1 MTLRAAEFAVSDRV
15 SACSCQSVRAPDAE
29 PMSTEEDR
37 RAPPST
43 EGPPSDGEVDLQLS
57 ACAQDGPPPSGLPQ
71 TQPAEQ
77 RRSGGRAQEGG
88 SSDAPRLATGQLLGG
103 RYRIERELAEGGM
116 GVVYLA
122 ADEQVPGERFAIK
135 VLKDELQP
143 DALAL
148 LREEVR
154 KTRKLSHPNI
164 VDVHSV
170 NVDGQRV
177 YVLMEYLEGKSLDV
191 LLDEEFGR
199 GLPFSHAWPIIEDV
213 GAALGN
219 AHDHS
224 VIHSDLKPANVFV
237 TTSGRTKLLDFGI
250 ARVSR
255 GPLLRTR
262 SESRALTPAY
272 ASCEMLEGKEADRR
286 DDIYSFACAIYE
298 MLCGDRPFGEL
309 TALEAREAANQV
321 PPLQGLSKEQNMA
334 LARALAFERKGRTA
348 SVEELLAGLRAER
361 RPRARPT
368 VRRWSVIF
376 GAAVLA
382 AGAAFVWW
390 RGGVHPI
397 APPPSIAVLP
407 FVDLSAGKTEQPLC
421 DGVTEE
427 LSNWLAQI
435 PMLRVVARSSAFA
448 FRDRQGDVRE
458 IGRQLG
464 TTHVLEGSLRRAGN
478 LTRVSVQLIST
489 RDGYNVWSGSY
500 DTAGTDVIQVQ
511 EEVAR
516 AVASNLEL
524 RLTSVTIASLS
535 ERGSSNAQ
543 AYATYL
549 IARHH
554 QQQRTKQDNE
564 RAIELYR
571 EAIGL
576 DPGFALAE
584 VALAYAYLNQRYFN
598 DRPIADIERDAAP
611 LLERAAQQAPRLAD
625 LYVVRGALETELL
638 RHEAALR
645 DLHRAEALNPNSR
658 EAASELG
665 FYYLVNGQPRDALR
679 YYGHAEDL
687 DPLDYNLAAQ
697 RCTALADLGQY
708 DGAAAACGR
717 SRSLNPQSAWAYSV
731 SSDMEEARGRL
742 VEALRWNSAAL
753 ARSPDA
759 EDVYSQRSH
768 WLLSLGL
775 PERARESYETAIV
788 ATGNTNPSPWLSS
801 IGLITTYASGGL
813 EALHQRIASQRL
825 ADTSDPGLLFELA
838 NVELLAGEPR
848 AARAFADRALA
859 SPELKP
865 DDLASPWLAR
875 TGRAYLLIAAAAHQ
889 ATGDAAGATQHLT
902 ALTALLDRLTAAGMR
917 RHGAYELQ
925 AQVAAL
931 RGDADAAMRA
941 LQRAADQGWRD
952 VWLAEREPYFATLRP
967 RADFRALLE
976 RVRADNEAN
985 LRSLTPEAAAT
996 PPPKS

>member
-1 MTLRAAEFAVSDRV
+1 MTAEENPRLPLATET
-15 SACSCQSVRAPDAE
+15 SAREA
-29 PMSTEEDR
+29 
-37 RAPPST
+37 
-43 EGPPSDGEVDLQLS
+43 EVDPQLS
-57 ACAQDGPPPSGLPQ
+57 ACAQEGSPHWGLPD
-71 TQPAEQ
+71 TQPAERQ
-77 RRSGGRAQEGG
+77 RSGGRAHADV
-88 SSDAPRLATGQLLGG
+88 SSSTVRLAIGQLLGG

-122 ADEQVPGERFAIK
+122 ADQQVPGERFAIK
-135 VLKDELQP
+135 LLKEELQP
-143 DALAL
+143 AALAL

-170 NVDGQRV
+170 NVDGQMV
-177 YVLMEYLEGKSLDV
+177 YVLMEYLEGKSLDA

-199 GLPFSHAWPIIEDV
+199 GMPFSHAWPITEDV

-219 AHDHS
+219 AHDHN

-250 ARVSR
+250 ARLSR
-255 GPLLRTR
+255 GPLLHAR

-286 DDIYSFACAIYE
+286 DDIYSFACVIYE
-298 MLCGDRPFGEL
+298 MLSGERPFRGL
-309 TALEAREAANQV
+309 TALEAREAGTQV

-334 LARALAFERKGRTA
+334 LAKALARERKGRTA
-348 SVEELLAGLRAER
+348 SVEELLAGLAADR
-361 RPRARPT
+361 RPRSRPS
-368 VRRWSVIF
+368 VRRWAVSV
-376 GAAVLA
+376 GAVVLVA
-382 AGAAFVWW
+382 AAAFFWW
-390 RGGVHPI
+390 RGRVNPVMQ
-397 APPPSIAVLP
+397 PPSIAVLP
-407 FVDLSAGKTEQPLC
+407 FVDLSVGKTEQPFC
-421 DGVTEE
+421 DGVAEE

-448 FRDRQGDVRE
+448 FRDRQTDVRE

-478 LTRVSVQLIST
+478 LTRVSVQLIAT

-500 DTAGTDVIQVQ
+500 DTAATNVIQVQ

-524 RLTSVTIASLS
+524 RLTGATIASLS
-535 ERGSSNAQ
+535 ERRSSNAQ

-549 IARHH
+549 VARHH

-571 EAIGL
+571 EAINL
-576 DPGFALAE
+576 DPGFALAQ
-584 VALAYAYLNQRYFN
+584 VGLAYAYLNQRYFN
-598 DRPIADIERDAAP
+598 DRPIADIARDAAP
-611 LLERAAQQAPRLAD
+611 LLERAAQEAPRLAD
-625 LYVVRGALETELL
+625 MYVVRGALETELL
-638 RHEAALR
+638 QHDAALR

-679 YYGHAEDL
+679 YYSHAADL

-731 SSDMEEARGRL
+731 SSDLEEARGQL
-742 VEALRWNSAAL
+742 IEALRWNSAAL

-759 EDVYSQRSH
+759 EDVYAQRGH

-775 PERARESYETAIV
+775 PQRARESYDAAVV
-788 ATGNTNPSPWLSS
+788 ATGNANASPWLSWV
-801 IGLITTYASGGL
+801 GLVTAYAGGGL
-813 EALHQRIASQRL
+813 EAMHQRIASQRL
-825 ADTSDPGLLFELA
+825 ADASDPGMLFELA
-838 NVELLAGEPR
+838 NVELLAGEPQ

-859 SPELKP
+859 SPELRP

-889 ATGDAAGATQHLT
+889 GTGDAAGAAQQLA
-902 ALTALLDRLTAAGMR
+902 ALTALLDRLTAAGVR
-917 RHGAYELQ
+917 RHGVYELQ

-931 RGDADAAMRA
+931 RGDADGAMRA
-941 LQRAADQGWRD
+941 LQRAADQGWRE
-952 VWLAEREPYFATLRP
+952 VWLAEREPYFTTLRP

-985 LRSLTPEAAAT
+985 VRTLAPEAAAT